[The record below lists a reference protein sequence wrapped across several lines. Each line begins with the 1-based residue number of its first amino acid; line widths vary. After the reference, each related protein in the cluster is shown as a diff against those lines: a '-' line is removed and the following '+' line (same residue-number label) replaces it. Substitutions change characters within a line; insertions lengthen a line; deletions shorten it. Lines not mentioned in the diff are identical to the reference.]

1 MTDFAESN
9 IESLSDEDF
18 LNSPV
23 PDSSTHTDESV
34 EEPEGTETDSDD
46 VTEEMS
52 DDADGDDN
60 DDIDADESDDTD
72 DIEEADES
80 DEDTDTTDTTDDGE
94 TAESEVDIGDVDVE
108 QEYKKLLAPFKA
120 SGRDMQVRNVDEAI
134 RLMQMG
140 ADYQKKMA
148 NLKPGLKTLKLLQN
162 HDLLEPEKVSLMID
176 AAKGDKAAISQLIK
190 NSGIDPLDLD
200 VEAEENYQ
208 PKAYSVDDRELVF
221 DDVVDRIKDTPTYRE
236 TINLVGKDWDDS
248 SRQIVA
254 DNPHLLEVIN
264 SHMANGIY
272 ALVSKEVE
280 RERLMGR
287 LNGLSDIA
295 AYRQVGEM
303 LDSRGAFKGLT
314 GSTQAKDPIRK
325 VVSKGKQQSDKSDM
339 KKRAGIPSRKQ
350 AAKVD
355 TLEDVL
361 DISDEEFL
369 KRFG

>member
-9 IESLSDEDF
+9 IESLSDEEF
-18 LNSPV
+18 LNSSV

-46 VTEEMS
+46 VTDELS
-52 DDADGDDN
+52 DDADVDAN
-60 DDIDADESDDTD
+60 DDTDDEEDGDTDAADESDDD
-72 DIEEADES
+72 EE
-80 DEDTDTTDTTDDGE
+80 EDTDADTADGE
-94 TAESEVDIGDVDVE
+94 ETDVDAGDVDFE

-176 AAKGDKAAISQLIK
+176 AVKGDKTAISQLIK

-200 VEAEENYQ
+200 VEAEEKYQ

-287 LNGLSDIA
+287 LDGLSDIA

-303 LDSRGAFKGLT
+303 LDSRGAFNGLT

-325 VVSKGKQQSDKSDM
+325 VVSKGKQQSDKSDI

-361 DISDEEFL
+361 NISDEEFL